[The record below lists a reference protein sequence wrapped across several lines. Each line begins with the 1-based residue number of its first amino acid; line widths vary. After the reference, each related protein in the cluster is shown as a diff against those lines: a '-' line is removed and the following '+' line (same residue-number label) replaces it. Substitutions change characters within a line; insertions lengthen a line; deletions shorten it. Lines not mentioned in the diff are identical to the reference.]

1 MSDNDSMFPDADAFI
16 DEEELKKIVED
27 TKQKILVFGVGG
39 AGSNTIS
46 MMAQK
51 KDMFESESAEVYFIA
66 TNTDAQHLKTI
77 NADYRFVIGKELCK
91 GRGAGADPK
100 VGEEA
105 AKESSA
111 EIDNLVKQA
120 NIVIIVA
127 GMGGGTGTGAGPV
140 IAYRANMNNTITI
153 GIASTPL
160 EAEGKVREKNA
171 EGGIKNFLRA
181 TDTVIL
187 FSNRKLLEMVP
198 KERIDAAFSLANSIM
213 MDAIIGIVESVTR
226 TNSVNTEITDL
237 KKLISRKGIGAFGVG
252 ISDSPPG
259 QRVKE
264 AFQQAINNPFS
275 DVKIRDAKGL
285 LISIIGGPDLASSE
299 HMEAMKLAKDSIS
312 ENALIIQRYETK
324 PEFEGKV
331 KIILFATGISSDY
344 DNASSVDISFDS

>member
-1 MSDNDSMFPDADAFI
+1 MSDTDNPFSDSDIFI
-16 DEEELKKIVED
+16 DEEELKKIVEE
-27 TKQKILVFGVGG
+27 TKQQILVIGVGG
-39 AGSNTIS
+39 AGTNTVS

-51 KDMFESESAEVYFIA
+51 RDQFKSENAEVYFIA
-66 TNTDAQHLKTI
+66 TNTDAQHLRTI

-105 AKESSA
+105 AKESTV

-120 NIVIIVA
+120 NIAIVVA

-140 IAYRANMNNTITI
+140 IANRASIGGAITI

-160 EAEGKVREKNA
+160 EAEGKVRESNA
-171 EGGIKNFLRA
+171 ESGIKNFLRA
-181 TDTVIL
+181 TNTVIL

-198 KERIDAAFSLANSIM
+198 KERVDAAFSLANSIM
-213 MDAIIGIVESVTR
+213 MDAIMGIIDSVTR
-226 TNSVNTEITDL
+226 VNSVNAEITDL
-237 KKLISRKGIGAFGVG
+237 KRLVSKKGIGAFGAG

-264 AFQQAINNPFS
+264 AFNQAINNPFS
-275 DVKIRDAKGL
+275 DVNIGDAKGL
-285 LISIIGGPDLASSE
+285 LISITGGKDLSAEE
-299 HMEAMKLAKDSIS
+299 HMEAMKLANAAIS
-312 ENALIIQRYETK
+312 ENALIIQRYETQ

-331 KIILFATGISSDY
+331 KIVLFATGIGSKY
-344 DNASSVDISFDS
+344 DGNLSEEIDFEN